1 MPPAGLRRTLPAPA
15 QGTSLLRIPFA
26 AARHTD
32 VTTTAGRPLLVGRPA
47 RFALSPNPKRNKEPL
62 PSTRGAGVR
71 RSRAAAL
78 SAGIAGHLENPICC
92 RKAHRCYNDSRMA
105 PAHGPSGALRTLSQS
120 KTQQRT
126 PALYSWG
133 RGSTLTNGSSV
144 SRHCRHCRP
153 ALRAGTCC
161 EWREWR
167 FAQIPPTA
175 EWNP

>member
-15 QGTSLLRIPFA
+15 QGTSPLRIPFA
-26 AARHTD
+26 APRHTD

-78 SAGIAGHLENPICC
+78 SAGTAGLLENPICC

-133 RGSTLTNGSSV
+133 RGSTLTSGSSV
-144 SRHCRHCRP
+144 SRHCRP